1 MLGLCER
8 AWIETP
14 RPPIPCRENKAL
26 LKLLSDGVNPEGSG
40 RSLYFSYF
48 YDVTL
53 TAQRT
58 SVVARDTTPGMQV
71 DVEVEKGAISC
82 DVLTSPSVGDPPLH
96 PTGFTS
102 SVHMTMVP

>member
-1 MLGLCER
+1 M
-8 AWIETP
+8 
-14 RPPIPCRENKAL
+14 

-71 DVEVEKGAISC
+71 AVEVGE
-82 DVLTSPSVGDPPLH
+82 DTSLKPLGQWDHSLPPE
-96 PTGFTS
+96 PFI
-102 SVHMTMVP
+102 